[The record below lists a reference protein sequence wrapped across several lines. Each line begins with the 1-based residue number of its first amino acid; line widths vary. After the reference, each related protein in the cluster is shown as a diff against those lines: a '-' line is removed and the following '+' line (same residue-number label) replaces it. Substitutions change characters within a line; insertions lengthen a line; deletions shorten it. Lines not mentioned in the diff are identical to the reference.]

1 MVAWISGNTTPISEN
16 AGNNE
21 MHGRSPLRFTTDD
34 RHWGDPRDFYR
45 SVDQMRTLLLAATLS
60 LVFASP
66 AFATV
71 QANDSVSVGGKTYG
85 IFQLPMNSLLRYE
98 HERPDDRELFPPFE
112 APHTA
117 NHRGYIAQ
125 FAIANGRLYLN
136 SIKGRIDGKDVAD
149 RDIIDKRFP
158 VRAHWYTG
166 SIFISVGGYDQLEE
180 RFRYVIEFSIER
192 GKVVATRYSDLR
204 RIPITWNGLDAPSPT
219 TETTEPADARESPN

>member
-1 MVAWISGNTTPISEN
+1 M
-16 AGNNE
+16 
-21 MHGRSPLRFTTDD
+21 
-34 RHWGDPRDFYR
+34 
-45 SVDQMRTLLLAATLS
+45 LLTAILLFVS
-60 LVFASP
+60 ASP

-71 QANDSVSVGGKTYG
+71 QANDSVRVDGKTYG
-85 IFQLPMNSLLRYE
+85 IFELPMNGLWRYE
-98 HERPDDRELFPPFE
+98 DEERDDRELFPPFE

-192 GKVVATRYSDLR
+192 GKVVATRYSDSR
-204 RIPITWNGLDAPSPT
+204 HIPMTWNGIDAPKPT
-219 TETTEPADARESPN
+219 TASTEPDDARKSPN